1 MIDRNGK
8 KIYNCPNCAAPIG
21 YGDKCEYCG
30 TLLHWIPF
38 DEMKIETVYVNT
50 DKLVAQ
56 TAIDRRDL
64 ELPRMKDLVL
74 QKLKDMLAERLP
86 EIWRIYE
93 ADDWKRDEKIFRA
106 EILVGRRRT

>member
-1 MIDRNGK
+1 MIDRFGR

-21 YGDKCEYCG
+21 YSNKCEYCG
-30 TLLHWIPF
+30 TLLRWIPV

-56 TAIDRRDL
+56 TNIDRRDW
-64 ELPRMKDLVL
+64 ELPRMKGLVL
-74 QKLKDMLAERLP
+74 EKLKDMLAERLP

-93 ADDWKRDEKIFRA
+93 ADDWRRDEKIVRA
-106 EILVGRRRT
+106 EILVGRR